1 MRIIIITAVSVV
13 AFLLLGFVIS
23 YVAVNRLMFVKFFK
37 RRADE
42 DVLSVSLEDGYY
54 DNCRSEM
61 KAAAGE
67 IEKLSGERITTTSK
81 DGITLS
87 ARLFSCGSDKLIMF
101 FHGVRSYPPYCFGVF
116 ALEAYKRGYDLL
128 FVDQRAQWESGGKYI
143 TYGKG
148 ESDDVLRWIEKISDD
163 KIKEIHL
170 YGISM
175 GASTL
180 CYASDKITDKR
191 VKSIV
196 ADCGYTSPR
205 ELIDH
210 ILKRQKVPEFLV
222 AAAFHAGEKIAKAG
236 MKDKTEEHLSKTSIP
251 IFFIHG
257 EDDTVVPASHSERNF
272 NACRS
277 KKRLEIVKNA
287 GHACAAVVGG
297 KELRDKIF
305 LFLGDNNE

>member
-1 MRIIIITAVSVV
+1 MRIIIITAVSLV

-23 YVAVNRLMFVKFFK
+23 YAIVNRLMFVKFFK

-67 IEKLSGERITTTSK
+67 IEKLSSERITTTSK

-87 ARLFSCGSDKLIMF
+87 ARLFSCGSDKLIIF

-116 ALEAYKRGYDLL
+116 ALEAYKRGYDVL

-148 ESDDVLRWIEKISDD
+148 ESDDVLRWIEKIRDD

-180 CYASDKITDKR
+180 CYASDKIADKR

-196 ADCGYTSPR
+196 ADSGRDLRLLRQIGYYDSDR
-205 ELIDH
+205 
-210 ILKRQKVPEFLV
+210 F
-222 AAAFHAGEKIAKAG
+222 
-236 MKDKTEEHLSKTSIP
+236 
-251 IFFIHG
+251 
-257 EDDTVVPASHSERNF
+257 
-272 NACRS
+272 
-277 KKRLEIVKNA
+277 
-287 GHACAAVVGG
+287 AAV
-297 KELRDKIF
+297 RR
-305 LFLGDNNE
+305 NA